1 MKEIMVT
8 LTQTPAGISVAI
20 VMGLAVLTFAI
31 WYVFYIVYLPVA
43 SLISV
48 VKIKLEER
56 RLRKAG
62 LVADYDFHYASIP
75 KVGLTMADGGSQ
87 IEEKKPP
94 GKER

>member
-8 LTQTPAGISVAI
+8 LTQTSVGISVAI
-20 VMGLAVLTFAI
+20 VMGLAILAFAI
-31 WYVFYIVYLPVA
+31 WYGFYIIYLPVA
-43 SLISV
+43 SLTSV

-75 KVGLTMADGGSQ
+75 EVGLTMADGGSQ
-87 IEEKKPP
+87 IEKKKSPD
-94 GKER
+94 KER